1 MKIYVNVNAG
11 HDGNGTEQMPFR
23 HINDAAKIAQPGDEV
38 WVAPGVYREYVDLFM
53 RVERMPELL
62 TGV

>member
-11 HDGNGTEQMPFR
+11 HDGNGTEQMPF
-23 HINDAAKIAQPGDEV
+23 
-38 WVAPGVYREYVDLFM
+38 M

>member
-1 MKIYVNVNAG
+1 MKIYVNGKAG

-38 WVAPGVYREYVDLFM
+38 LVAPGCRSGSCWYRGEQTYL
-53 RVERMPELL
+53 
-62 TGV
+62 

>member
-23 HINDAAKIAQPGDEV
+23 HINDAAKIATSRGMKV
-38 WVAPGVYREYVDLFM
+38 WVVLEFIGNM
-53 RVERMPELL
+53 
-62 TGV
+62 